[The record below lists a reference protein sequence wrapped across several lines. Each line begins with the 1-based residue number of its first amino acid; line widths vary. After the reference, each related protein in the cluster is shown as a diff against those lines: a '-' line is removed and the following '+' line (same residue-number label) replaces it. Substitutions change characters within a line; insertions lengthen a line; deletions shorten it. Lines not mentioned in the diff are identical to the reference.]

1 MLFALRFE
9 SQASNGI
16 RTLLSQLRKRGGETE
31 SRRVQNLQRYAGINA
46 RKGNLFGDEL
56 SSTRNITGKL
66 FKGLKGVENVYTQH
80 QPLLRQILEDLIK
93 GKLRSNLFPCL
104 GSPHEGRVTNILVFV
119 IGGITY
125 EEAYTVHQLNSSLK
139 VQILLG
145 GTSILN
151 SQSFLQQVDQSF
163 PQN

>member
-9 SQASNGI
+9 SQANNGI
-16 RTLLSQLRKRGGETE
+16 RTLLNQLRKRGGETE

-104 GSPHEGRVTNILVFV
+104 GSPHEGRVANILVFV

-125 EEAYTVHQLNSSLK
+125 EEAYTVHQLNSNLK